1 MLLRYLAN
9 LTPSKQIL
17 WCYLL
22 WYLVIVSLY
31 FDPNPARWLSSVGLS
46 AFVGFALLL
55 GLEGSPL
62 RWRRLDRW
70 QLFRLFLI
78 PFCVSS
84 YAASVKGHGF
94 IVVFSPRPAE
104 DLLAVGACTVF
115 LGTVWGA
122 RRFRDARAAKF
133 QGAGTREG

>member
-17 WCYLL
+17 WCYFL
-22 WYLVIVSLY
+22 WYLVIVSLH
-31 FDPNPARWLSSVGLS
+31 FDPRPTLWLSSLGLS
-46 AFVGFALLL
+46 GFVGFALLL
-55 GLEGSPL
+55 GIEDSPR

-70 QLFRLFLI
+70 QGFRLFLI

-94 IVVFSPRPAE
+94 LVVFSPRPVE
-104 DLLAVGACTVF
+104 DILAAGACAVF
-115 LGTVWGA
+115 LGAAWGA
-122 RRFRDARAAKF
+122 RRRWDSQAAKS
-133 QGAGTREG
+133 

>member
-1 MLLRYLAN
+1 MLLRYLSK
-9 LTPSKQIL
+9 LTPGKQIL

-31 FDPNPARWLSSVGLS
+31 FDANPAMWLSSLGLS

-55 GLEGSPL
+55 GLEGSPQ
-62 RWRRLDRW
+62 RWRRLGRW
-70 QLFRLFLI
+70 QLSRLFLI

-104 DLLAVGACTVF
+104 DFLAIGACAVV
-115 LGTVWGA
+115 LGTVWVA
-122 RRFRDARAAKF
+122 RRFRDARTAKF